1 MSAGLPLADDGA
13 ESTRG
18 RTVNSESAAP
28 APARRKCRRDNEFF
42 MVNSIVNAGSVQGMH
57 RKCTREYEESRKTH
71 RESLSILNRP
81 SRDIWVQSQLCSP
94 WHGREFRPADG
105 AYHPTNECQ

>member
-28 APARRKCRRDNEFF
+28 APARRKCRRDREFF
-42 MVNSIVNAGSVQGMH
+42 MVNSIV
-57 RKCTREYEESRKTH
+57 TREVSKGGTESVHENTRDQEKTQ
-71 RESLSILNRP
+71 RESLSILNQR
-81 SRDIWVQSQLCSP
+81 SCDIWVQSQLCSP
-94 WHGREFRPADG
+94 WHGREFRTAD
-105 AYHPTNECQ
+105 